1 VRPRAHHARCVG
13 RVTAQ
18 LRRRAGDLGVA
29 DDAARAAGEEHGAR
43 HRTVGRCATR
53 GTRVEMSSSARAP
66 QSAVASAARGSI
78 NLTFM
83 PPVCSTAVVAPLLA
97 VAAAGA
103 GTTEGTGANM
113 GGGLPATVKGE
124 PVGRARRKLARRGGW
139 HGRRQGGSCRLR
151 AQQGGGV
158 SWALANWTSR
168 AVAAASAAESC
179 SAGAAGRARSG

>member
-1 VRPRAHHARCVG
+1 MRPRAHHARRVG